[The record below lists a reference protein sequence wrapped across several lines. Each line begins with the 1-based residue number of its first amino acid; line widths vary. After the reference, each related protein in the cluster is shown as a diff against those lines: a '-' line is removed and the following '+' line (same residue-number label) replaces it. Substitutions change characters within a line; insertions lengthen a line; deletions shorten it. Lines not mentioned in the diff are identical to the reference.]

1 MPLAVCAS
9 EPRLALDAN
18 RLAGQLG
25 LPLLAPGT
33 LARDCEQAEA
43 LLVVDSNVLSLRL
56 CGRKAPG
63 AVAVDFGAP
72 AMRFRRGSGHNEL
85 LGKAVGVGKK
95 QGLAVLD
102 ATGGLGR
109 DSFVLADLGAR
120 VTLCERHPVIAAMLE
135 SGLERAAASADDWLG
150 AVAARMRLFAGDARE
165 APAGWIA
172 AADVIYLDPMFPG
185 RDKRAAVKK
194 EMALFQFL
202 LREAAADD
210 DELLRWALASEVSR
224 VVIKRP
230 LRAAPLAGKQPSHSI
245 RGKAVR
251 YDVHVLAK
259 IA

>member
-150 AVAARMRLFAGDARE
+150 A
-165 APAGWIA
+165 
-172 AADVIYLDPMFPG
+172 ADVIYLDPMFPG